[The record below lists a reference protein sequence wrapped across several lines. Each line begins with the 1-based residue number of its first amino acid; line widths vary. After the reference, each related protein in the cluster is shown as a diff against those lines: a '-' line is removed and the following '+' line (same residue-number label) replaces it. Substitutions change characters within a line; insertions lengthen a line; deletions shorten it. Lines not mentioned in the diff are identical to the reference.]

1 MLISNCTYSHQR
13 ASRRPKLTK
22 EHLRK
27 RERWPKNSWA
37 PHRFLWGVKL
47 QNWPVISRDGREKR
61 FQGGCVGSMWYRPPA
76 TSAGPG
82 DLFGNATNPKVRDR
96 YWPSVLAHFEPGGG
110 KANRFRG
117 CPRNPQLNGHHR
129 SAFRRYSES
138 CALECPR
145 DPFLTVSVRLYASSV
160 L

>member
-47 QNWPVISRDGREKR
+47 QNWPVISRDDREKR
-61 FQGGCVGSMWYRPPA
+61 FQGGCVGSMWYPPPA
-76 TSAGPG
+76 TSAGPE
-82 DLFGNATNPKVRDR
+82 DL
-96 YWPSVLAHFEPGGG
+96 SVTLPIQGPRSILAFHVG
-110 KANRFRG
+110 A
-117 CPRNPQLNGHHR
+117 
-129 SAFRRYSES
+129 RYSSQAEGKP
-138 CALECPR
+138 AAFVDVP
-145 DPFLTVSVRLYASSV
+145 AIHN
-160 L
+160 

>member
-61 FQGGCVGSMWYRPPA
+61 FPGGCVGSMWYRPPA

-117 CPRNPQLNGHHR
+117 CPRNPQLNGVREGGCGEGVGTPEPHEGLPT
-129 SAFRRYSES
+129 AFRR
-138 CALECPR
+138 
-145 DPFLTVSVRLYASSV
+145 TVKAQHG
-160 L
+160 

>member
-61 FQGGCVGSMWYRPPA
+61 FPGGCVGSMWYRPPA

-82 DLFGNATNPKVRDR
+82 DL
-96 YWPSVLAHFEPGGG
+96 SVTLPI
-110 KANRFRG
+110 
-117 CPRNPQLNGHHR
+117 PR
-129 SAFRRYSES
+129 SAIDIGLPCWRISSRAEGK
-138 CALECPR
+138 P
-145 DPFLTVSVRLYASSV
+145 TVFVDVPAIHN
-160 L
+160 